1 MIIQVGTGDPML
13 DMLGLMSPSALDF
26 DPRTA
31 YRDVFSAGDC
41 DANVRELARLL
52 GFGAHLPY
60 VTTSACGT
68 FLIWQLPRMAKYR
81 DFVGA
86 LTVSPSNLPPTSM
99 GDQPDPP

>member
-52 GFGAHLPY
+52 GFGAHLPD

-68 FLIWQLPRMAKYR
+68 FLMA
-81 DFVGA
+81 
-86 LTVSPSNLPPTSM
+86 TSSY
-99 GDQPDPP
+99 GKIQRLRRRSYCISF